1 MAQPNYQHVACKHRP
16 MHPAFSIIFFTV
28 MSGAGFGL
36 AAVFAIL
43 QVTGLLDTLTVTG
56 QLALLGVAVALVT
69 VGLTSST
76 LHLANPKN
84 AWRAVMRV
92 RTSWLSREAV
102 AAVAFY
108 PIVGAYVLAI
118 GYDAPGAW
126 VKGLGLATALMAQL
140 TVYTTSM
147 IYASLK
153 TMRAWHHPLVPV
165 NYHLLSMAS
174 GAAVLVFLVAL
185 LAGENLV
192 ATTLAP
198 LLLVSALLAKWLY
211 YSWLDSGDS
220 PGPTIQTATGL
231 SRAAVRLLDLGHTAD
246 NFTTREFG
254 FSVKRRV
261 RRRARTVVLGGLTAS
276 TLLLSVQLVQSMVW
290 LTATASLVTILSIF
304 AERWLFFA
312 EAKQAVMLYHGVD
325 LETRSATRS
334 QRLPKRLAPQV
345 GTRLGSK
352 LEEQAR

>member
-1 MAQPNYQHVACKHRP
+1 
-16 MHPAFSIIFFTV
+16 MHPTFSIIFFTV
-28 MSGAGFGL
+28 ISGAGFGL

-43 QVTGLLDTLTVTG
+43 QVTGLLDALSVTR
-56 QLALLGVAVALVT
+56 QLALLGVAVGLVT
-69 VGLTSST
+69 VGLASST

-102 AAVAFY
+102 AAIAFY
-108 PIVGAYVLAI
+108 PIVGAYALAI
-118 GYDAPGAW
+118 GYDAPRAW
-126 VKGLGLATALMAQL
+126 VLGLGLATALMAQL

-174 GAAVLVFLVAL
+174 GASVLVLLLAL

-211 YSWLDSGDS
+211 YSWLDSGDA

-231 SRAAVRLLDLGHTAD
+231 
-246 NFTTREFG
+246 
-254 FSVKRRV
+254 
-261 RRRARTVVLGGLTAS
+261 
-276 TLLLSVQLVQSMVW
+276 
-290 LTATASLVTILSIF
+290 
-304 AERWLFFA
+304 
-312 EAKQAVMLYHGVD
+312 
-325 LETRSATRS
+325 
-334 QRLPKRLAPQV
+334 
-345 GTRLGSK
+345 
-352 LEEQAR
+352 

>member
-1 MAQPNYQHVACKHRP
+1 
-16 MHPAFSIIFFTV
+16 MHPTFSIIFFTV

-174 GAAVLVFLVAL
+174 GAAILVLLVAY
-185 LAGENLV
+185 LAGEHLV
-192 ATTLAP
+192 ETTLAP
-198 LLLVSALLAKWLY
+198 LLLVGAVLGKWVY
-211 YSWLDSGDS
+211 YSWLDRGDTSS
-220 PGPTIQTATGL
+220 PAIQNATGL
-231 SRAAVRLLDLGHTAD
+231 SRAAVRLLDLGHTAE

-254 FSVKRRV
+254 FELKPRV
-261 RRRARTVVLGGLTAS
+261 RRQARLAVLGGLTAS
-276 TLLLSVQLVQSMVW
+276 ALMLSTQLLHSIVF
-290 LTATASLVTILSIF
+290 LTGLATIMTILSIF

-312 EAKQAVMLYHGVD
+312 EAKQAVMLYHRVEREKRNVAGSD
-325 LETRSATRS
+325 KT
-334 QRLPKRLAPQV
+334 PGRLAPQV
-345 GTRLGSK
+345 RSRLGSK
-352 LEEQAR
+352 LEKQAR